1 MDRQTDKQH
10 FYDVF
15 LFSSHERFYDFFYIA
30 SRMNISS
37 RLFGNLNILYCL
49 IWCFCSPKRTHFN
62 LIHVES
68 YRSIKVNRMALLR
81 MASLIPLNIR
91 HKAKTLCY
99 FPKAKTLLTDSCL
112 YRSINLYIV
121 KPNPDI
127 SSNFTNSARNYQD
140 LKHFRWIK
148 INLRNQKATSNNS
161 MMRNISNLRKCKYC
175 CCKDFTFS
183 AENTDAVF
191 FNDFTTKI
199 YIMRKLTQTVWVAL
213 GDCNNMHSIS
223 VSVFAEIILCREWLR
238 FSQTL

>member
-1 MDRQTDKQH
+1 
-10 FYDVF
+10 
-15 LFSSHERFYDFFYIA
+15 
-30 SRMNISS
+30 MNISS
-37 RLFGNLNILYCL
+37 RLVGNLNILYCL
-49 IWCFCSPKRTHFN
+49 IWCFCSFKRTQFN
-62 LIHVES
+62 LIRLES

-161 MMRNISNLRKCKYC
+161 MIRNISNLLKKNANTAAV
-175 CCKDFTFS
+175 KILLFVQKILMLFS
-183 AENTDAVF
+183 LMILQPRFISWEN
-191 FNDFTTKI
+191 
-199 YIMRKLTQTVWVAL
+199 
-213 GDCNNMHSIS
+213 
-223 VSVFAEIILCREWLR
+223 
-238 FSQTL
+238 

>member
-1 MDRQTDKQH
+1 
-10 FYDVF
+10 
-15 LFSSHERFYDFFYIA
+15 
-30 SRMNISS
+30 MNISS

-99 FPKAKTLLTDSCL
+99 FPKTKTLLTDSCL

-161 MMRNISNLRKCKYC
+161 MMRNISNLRK
-175 CCKDFTFS
+175 
-183 AENTDAVF
+183 
-191 FNDFTTKI
+191 
-199 YIMRKLTQTVWVAL
+199 MQ
-213 GDCNNMHSIS
+213 
-223 VSVFAEIILCREWLR
+223 ILL
-238 FSQTL
+238 L

>member
-1 MDRQTDKQH
+1 
-10 FYDVF
+10 
-15 LFSSHERFYDFFYIA
+15 
-30 SRMNISS
+30 MNISS

-62 LIHVES
+62 LIRVES
-68 YRSIKVNRMALLR
+68 YRSNKVNRMALLR

-148 INLRNQKATSNNS
+148 INLSNQKGTSNNS
-161 MMRNISNLRKCKYC
+161 MMRNISNLRKMQILLLSRFY
-175 CCKDFTFS
+175 
-183 AENTDAVF
+183 NTDAVF

-199 YIMRKLTQTVWVAL
+199 YIMRKLTPTVWVAL
-213 GDCNNMHSIS
+213 GDCNNMYSIS